1 MIGGNGYGPNTLG
14 SHNGN
19 YSQINSS
26 FDINNLAKNIASEML
41 FTNQTYQSANQHSS

>member
-1 MIGGNGYGPNTLG
+1 MGGGYGPTTLG
-14 SHNGN
+14 SHNNGN

-41 FTNQTYQSANQHSS
+41 FTNQTYQSANQPSY